1 MRVGLIVARSKP
13 EAHTLGR
20 EVGPWLKA
28 HGCEVISEQD
38 MLQEA
43 ATPEVLVTL
52 GGDGLIMRM
61 AHALPDIPILGI
73 NVGRVGFLAM
83 TEREQWQQA
92 LTALTA
98 GHYRLQEGPS
108 LEASLE
114 RDGQVVKSEWAIND
128 IVIRSGIQ
136 MVDVEV
142 YFDGLYVNTYPGDGM
157 IVATPQGSTAY
168 CMAAGGPVLA
178 AGVAGFAITP
188 ICAHSPIRTTLVVP
202 EETAIEL
209 VLSNDH
215 SADLI
220 VDGLP
225 LEALKRGDNIHVR
238 RGVHRFRLVILDGM
252 NFYQAFRSKFNFMIR
267 PDAVPTLGSST
278 LRAQEQRHPG
288 SGE

>member
-1 MRVGLIVARSKP
+1 MVG
-13 EAHTLGR
+13 E
-20 EVGPWLKA
+20 E
-28 HGCEVISEQD
+28 E
-38 MLQEA
+38 MLSEA
-43 ATPEVLVTL
+43 ATPDVVVTL
-52 GGDGLIMRM
+52 GGDGLIMRI

-73 NVGRVGFLAM
+73 NVGHVGFLAM
-83 TEREQWQQA
+83 TEREQWQEA
-92 LTALTA
+92 LTRLIA

-108 LEASLE
+108 LEAAIE
-114 RDGQVVKSEWAIND
+114 RDGQIVKSEWAIND

-142 YFDGLYVNTYPGDGM
+142 YFDNLYVNTYPGDGM

-168 CMAAGGPVLA
+168 CMAAGGPVLG

-202 EETAIEL
+202 EETSIEL

-215 SADLI
+215 PADLI

-225 LEALKRGDNIHVR
+225 LEALKRGDNVHVR
-238 RGVHRFRLVILDGM
+238 RGVHRFRLVILEGM

-267 PDAVPTLGSST
+267 PDAVPTLGPST
-278 LRAQEQRHPG
+278 LRAKGQHHPG
-288 SGE
+288 SAV